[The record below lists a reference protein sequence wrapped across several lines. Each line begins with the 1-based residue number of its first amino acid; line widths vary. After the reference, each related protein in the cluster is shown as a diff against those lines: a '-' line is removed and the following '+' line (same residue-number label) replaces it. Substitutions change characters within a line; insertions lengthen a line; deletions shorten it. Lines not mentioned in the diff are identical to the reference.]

1 MPLASRLLI
10 CLVIATPVSA
20 VYYAW
25 ITTATLSFVFHLP
38 SAAIFVLTSVV
49 CVLLAGFKSSTNTTS
64 ARSSSNGA
72 SGTAS
77 KPTSTKKAAHGR
89 EIGTVKWFSG
99 SKGFGFITRANGEE
113 VFVHFRS
120 MQKDSRRLGPGL
132 DVEFAVVDGDKGP
145 EASDV
150 VVV

>member
-38 SAAIFVLTSVV
+38 SAAIFVLTSAI
-49 CVLLAGFKSSTNTTS
+49 CVLLAGFKSSTSTS
-64 ARSSSNGA
+64 SAGSAA
-72 SGTAS
+72 SGTTN

-132 DVEFAVVDGDKGP
+132 DVEFAVVNGDKGP